1 MSAENEVVGVIV
13 LTVDGREYDCASVT
27 VNVQHSW
34 KPVAT
39 MNRDMRVR
47 KKARSNK
54 SWTLSVSV
62 IIPDGAD
69 PVNWADLS
77 DARVTIESAEGGY
90 RETYIDC
97 SATDSSASYQVEG
110 ETRRDVNLFALDYVE
125 ESV

>member
-13 LTVDGREYDCASVT
+13 LTVGGVEYDCASVT
-27 VNVQHSW
+27 VNTQHSW
-34 KPVAT
+34 KPVNT

-62 IIPDGAD
+62 VIPDGAD
-69 PVNWADLS
+69 TISWADLS
-77 DARVTIESAEGGY
+77 DARVTIESAEGGH

-97 SATDSSASYQVEG
+97 SATDSSESYSIEG
-110 ETRRDVNLFALDYVE
+110 ETRRDVNMFALNHVE